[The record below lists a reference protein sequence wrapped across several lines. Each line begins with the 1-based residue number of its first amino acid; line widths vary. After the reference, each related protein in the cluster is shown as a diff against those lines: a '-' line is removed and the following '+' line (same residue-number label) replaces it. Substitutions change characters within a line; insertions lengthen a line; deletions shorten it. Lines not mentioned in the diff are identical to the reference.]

1 MAVRE
6 TSRIFITVISNGR
19 STIRPRIVSFPLT
32 TDAALI
38 PRVLQSVIM
47 FHPLG
52 GVSVL
57 RFGGQ
62 APCTVPRDSPD
73 KGNQPCQR

>member
-38 PRVLQSVIM
+38 PRALQSVIV
-47 FHPLG
+47 FHPLE

-57 RFGGQ
+57 SVRRAG
-62 APCTVPRDSPD
+62 TVYCA
-73 KGNQPCQR
+73 KGLS